1 MAQRRIDDYFTRA
14 EESSVYDPEHG
25 HFVSE
30 DELVSQHAIL
40 HDAEAGFL
48 EELPATNSSL
58 SSPMPR
64 LVRLKNQSTTDHKAS
79 PSALSIINENTT

>member
-48 EELPATNSSL
+48 EEPAINS
-58 SSPMPR
+58 PVPR
-64 LVRLKNQSTTDHKAS
+64 LVRLKNQATTDHKAS
-79 PSALSIINENTT
+79 PSALSIISEGTT

>member
-48 EELPATNSSL
+48 EELPTTNS
-58 SSPMPR
+58 PVPR
-64 LVRLKNQSTTDHKAS
+64 LVRLKNQATTDHKAS
-79 PSALSIINENTT
+79 PSALSIISEGTT

>member
-48 EELPATNSSL
+48 EELPATNS
-58 SSPMPR
+58 PVPR
-64 LVRLKNQSTTDHKAS
+64 LVRLKNQATTDHKAS
-79 PSALSIINENTT
+79 PSALSIISEGTT